1 MTSPA
6 SGPYQSRFFN
16 FLLRQTR
23 RVANECDRAFRH
35 AKVAAVWGVQLLFSP
50 AYWFWGSDRQD
61 FQPLQGTPQPKRS
74 LFSTTSETS
83 TAPVVDRPLEKVFEA
98 LQETAPNTFQVP
110 AANEI
115 DAASPWQKLTGKL
128 TEKFTDNIKT
138 IKQQFKTWLGA
149 KSVIANPEKSTDLSL
164 ATPKNSS
171 ILQAVAPPDYSLQVK
186 SGKITPVIHAV
197 RGIATLLE
205 NRQLVL
211 VTPNNEILDCLTLP
225 QKQLLAQRIEQE
237 IAAYLQALQLYLA
250 HHQKQVVLPAFLRK
264 IVALPVTQNV
274 VQRLQKILP
283 RSSAKLELLPGNDP
297 ENFGFPVPVHPWL
310 QSLDQALVKL
320 ERSPLKLSSKIPF
333 NLREVSFPHST
344 AMTPSLGEQISQ
356 FPEQL
361 KELLQAAIQY
371 FFGFKPQPP
380 LQQTSLSDS
389 WKGTTQF
396 SAISSQIPLGSLPS
410 ASPNLE
416 DPWLTEE
423 ELFGQPVIQAV
434 KDFAIE
440 DSPPL
445 NLPALPEV
453 PAVNWRK
460 SFLDVLKQTLRFLKQ
475 SPKAAITIP
484 SNLSEVPASGNN
496 LLEVETFP
504 INLALVSPKTEK
516 ITLNSATSSAIS
528 QPNKPQ
534 SKSSKSNRNSNS
546 KKSLKIPN
554 LSYYVTE
561 NASIHQGTT
570 ESESTLPLTA
580 KTATKFATHR
590 PDWIETEAETMG
602 YVKHPLEILLEWL
615 DGIMFWLET
624 LLVNFWSFL
633 KGLFHKS

>member
-35 AKVAAVWGVQLLFSP
+35 AKVAAVWGVQLILSP

-74 LFSTTSETS
+74 LFSTASETS
-83 TAPVVDRPLEKVFEA
+83 AAPVVDRPLERVFEA
-98 LQETAPNTFQVP
+98 LQETAPNTFQLP
-110 AANEI
+110 ASNEI

-128 TEKFTDNIKT
+128 TGKLTDNIKT
-138 IKQQFKTWLGA
+138 IKQQFKTWFGA
-149 KSVIANPEKSTDLSL
+149 KSVIASLEKSTELSL
-164 ATPKNSS
+164 ATPKNSLIS
-171 ILQAVAPPDYSLQVK
+171 QEVASPNYSLQVK

-225 QKQLLAQRIEQE
+225 QRKLLAQRIEQE
-237 IAAYLQALQLYLA
+237 IAAYLQAVQIYLA
-250 HHQKQVVLPAFLRK
+250 YHQKQVSLPASLQK
-264 IVALPVTQNV
+264 IVALPVVQNV

-283 RSSAKLELLPGNDP
+283 RPLTKPELLPANDL
-297 ENFGFPVPVHPWL
+297 EHLGFPVPVHPWL

-320 ERSPLKLSSKIPF
+320 ERSPLKLSKKIPF
-333 NLREVSFPHST
+333 NLREVSFHHST
-344 AMTPSLGEQISQ
+344 ATTPSLGEQISQ

-380 LQQTSLSDS
+380 LQQTAPSDVL
-389 WKGTTQF
+389 KGTTQF
-396 SAISSQIPLGSLPS
+396 SAISSQIPLGNLPS
-410 ASPNLE
+410 VSPNLE

-460 SFLDVLKQTLRFLKQ
+460 SFLDVLKQKLQFLKR
-475 SPKAAITIP
+475 SPKSAITIP
-484 SNLSEVPASGNN
+484 SNLSEVPASRNN

-504 INLALVSPKTEK
+504 LDLALISPKTEK
-516 ITLNSATSSAIS
+516 ITLNSATFSAIS
-528 QPNKPQ
+528 QPNK
-534 SKSSKSNRNSNS
+534 SKSSKSNPKSNS
-546 KKSLKIPN
+546 KKPLKVPN
-554 LSYYVTE
+554 LSHYVTE
-561 NASIHQGTT
+561 NSASHQQTT
-570 ESESTLPLTA
+570 ESESTLPLAA